1 MNDKD
6 RQVLPSLNGDADLP
20 ERLWLY
26 DDFAPEE
33 DQPAADYASGLASVG
48 FIGAAVRR
56 SWALLCAAAV
66 LGLVLGFG
74 FDVMSPPAYQ
84 ASTTVLLTHGPN
96 DNPVDAMQTDTAL
109 AESQSVAQRVVQQ
122 LHLSD
127 SVSTFRAAV
136 TVTPITDRVLLM
148 TVSAPSSAQAVA
160 RAKALAAQF
169 LQFRAAQLQTQQQL
183 LVAGL
188 QQQISLARQHI
199 ASLTTQI
206 GALSAQPVSAAR
218 QAESSKLTTQR
229 TDAIT
234 ALSILQQTTAGQQAS
249 GLTTMMT
256 EVKGSQ
262 VLDAA
267 APIHRSA
274 LKYAVIYTAMGL
286 FAGLVLGLAFVVIRA
301 LVSDRLRRRD
311 DVADALGAPVSL
323 STGSLDAPR
332 WLPDRP
338 RTKAVRSHDMQRIIT
353 NLHDV
358 ARKNSPGGI
367 TALAVVPVD
376 SEKIAARSL
385 VALAIS
391 CAQEGQQ
398 VVVADLCPG
407 APAARLLGVKKPGV
421 HTIRVDGGELAVSVP
436 RRDDII
442 PVGPFRHAR
451 PRSADGQADAP
462 PDAAFKSADVL
473 LTLASVDPSLG
484 AEHLRTWA
492 TSAAVLLTAG
502 RSSWM
507 RIHSVGELIRL
518 ARIPLVSAILVGT
531 DKTDESLGV
540 AQPDLT
546 RSPAARLNGS

>member
-1 MNDKD
+1 MKDKD
-6 RQVLPSLNGDADLP
+6 RQVLPSMNGDADLP

-26 DDFAPEE
+26 DDFAPDE
-33 DQPAADYASGLASVG
+33 DQPAADYASGLASMG

-56 SWALLCAAAV
+56 SGALLCAAAV

-74 FDVMSPPAYQ
+74 FDVMSPPTYQ
-84 ASTTVLLTHGPN
+84 ASTTVLLTHSTYE
-96 DNPVDAMQTDTAL
+96 NPVDAMQTDAAL
-109 AESQSVAQRVVQQ
+109 SKSQSVAQRVVQQ

-127 SVSTFRAAV
+127 NVSTFLAAV

-160 RAKALAAQF
+160 RSKALAVQF

-188 QQQISLARQHI
+188 QQQLSQARQNI

-249 GLTTMMT
+249 GLTTTMV

-274 LKYAVIYTAMGL
+274 LKYAMIYTAMGL
-286 FAGLVLGLAFVVIRA
+286 FVGLVLGLAFVVIRA

-311 DVADALGAPVSL
+311 DVAEALGAPVSL
-323 STGSLDAPR
+323 STGPLEAPR
-332 WLPDRP
+332 WLPARP

-353 NLHDV
+353 NLRDV
-358 ARKNSPGGI
+358 VRKNSPGGI
-367 TALAVVPVD
+367 AALAVVTVD

-391 CAQEGQQ
+391 CVQEGQQ

-407 APAARLLGVKKPGV
+407 APAARLLGVKEPGV
-421 HTIRVDGGELAVSVP
+421 HTITVDGGELAVSV
-436 RRDDII
+436 
-442 PVGPFRHAR
+442 
-451 PRSADGQADAP
+451 AP
-462 PDAAFKSADVL
+462 P
-473 LTLASVDPSLG
+473 
-484 AEHLRTWA
+484 
-492 TSAAVLLTAG
+492 
-502 RSSWM
+502 
-507 RIHSVGELIRL
+507 
-518 ARIPLVSAILVGT
+518 
-531 DKTDESLGV
+531 
-540 AQPDLT
+540 
-546 RSPAARLNGS
+546 